1 MSFLWASPLC
11 RDVKSTAHTR
21 WTCTKKVWSSIWND
35 YTQEIEMRSCN
46 EDDFIYILQTPVF
59 LNTGTGIHSSQN
71 PYSSTALM
79 TNPLSS
85 FKVHY
90 CPYHLPRAIASRH
103 RQTKSLIM
111 REIPWDDVRN
121 SICPA
126 KETTP
131 DPLYIRHIKR
141 KVKADYA
148 FYKMLLYHRRYQ
160 AHFLSEYSNMYR
172 SLSIPIRSVHLQRM

>member
-1 MSFLWASPLC
+1 MKMILY
-11 RDVKSTAHTR
+11 
-21 WTCTKKVWSSIWND
+21 I
-35 YTQEIEMRSCN
+35 Y
-46 EDDFIYILQTPVF
+46 IYILQTPVF
-59 LNTGTGIHSSQN
+59 KNTGTGIHSSQN

-79 TNPLSS
+79 TTPLSS

-90 CPYHLPRAIASRH
+90 CQYHLPRAIASRH

-121 SICPA
+121 SISPS

-131 DPLYIRHIKR
+131 DPLCIRHIKR

-148 FYKMLLYHRRYQ
+148 FYKMLLYHCRYQ
-160 AHFLSEYSNMYR
+160 AQYSNMYR
-172 SLSIPIRSVHLQRM
+172 SLSIPIRSVHLQRIQIDLTS

>member
-1 MSFLWASPLC
+1 
-11 RDVKSTAHTR
+11 
-21 WTCTKKVWSSIWND
+21 
-35 YTQEIEMRSCN
+35 MRSCN
-46 EDDFIYILQTPVF
+46 EDEYIYILQTPVF
-59 LNTGTGIHSSQN
+59 SNRGTGIHSSRD

-90 CPYHLPRAIASRH
+90 CQYHLPRAIASRH
-103 RQTKSLIM
+103 RQTESLIM
-111 REIPWDDVRN
+111 REIPWNDVRN
-121 SICPA
+121 SISPS

-131 DPLYIRHIKR
+131 DTLCIRHIKR

-148 FYKMLLYHRRYQ
+148 FYKMLLHHRRYQ

-172 SLSIPIRSVHLQRM
+172 SQSIPIRSVHLHRI